1 MSLKYLLTWGC
12 TTMKNSPFLK
22 LGLPKELMVDPI
34 EDKKKMSRIIS
45 ESKQRAKKQT
55 CFYCKKESSS
65 FCNSH
70 SVPAF
75 CLKNIA
81 SKGELYNFNALI
93 DFSLL
98 DAKKGVKNSGTFQII
113 CNDCDSKIFQDYED
127 PDNYSQKPTP
137 KMIAQIAMK
146 NYLKLI
152 SKRYQEHS
160 LYGIAKEINPTSSNM
175 VDINHKVQEMDL
187 IEYIKGFEKAK
198 RLSKK
203 NWDGEYYLFFY
214 ETLDYVVPMA
224 FQSSIALIT
233 DLDNQIINDIY
244 YHDISYKLEDLHI
257 CVLPLKESS
266 IVMMFIDSKNKRYR
280 NFYKKFNKL
289 SLEDKLSLTNYIIF
303 LYSEEVILSKNLPS
317 EILKDEKLIDIS
329 KQCCNILTFNPLINP
344 YEALKEAYDLSKRN
358 EIPNL
363 LSEKYKLR

>member
-1 MSLKYLLTWGC
+1 
-12 TTMKNSPFLK
+12 MKNSPFLK
-22 LGLPKELMVDPI
+22 LGLSEELILDPI

-45 ESKQRAKKQT
+45 ESKQRAKKQK

-70 SVPAF
+70 SIPAF
-75 CLKNIA
+75 CLKNI
-81 SKGELYNFNALI
+81 SCNGELYNFNALI
-93 DFSLL
+93 GFSLL
-98 DAKKGVKNSGTFQII
+98 DSKKGVKNSGTFQII
-113 CNDCDSKIFQDYED
+113 CNDCDGKIFQDYEN
-127 PDNYSQKPTP
+127 PNNYNKKPTP
-137 KMIAQIAMK
+137 KMLAQIAMK
-146 NYLKLI
+146 NYLKLM
-152 SKRYQEHS
+152 SKRYNEHA
-160 LYGIAKEINPTSSNM
+160 LYSMAKEINPTSSDI
-175 VDINHKVQEMDL
+175 VDIHHKVQEMDL

-203 NWDGEYYLFFY
+203 NWPDEYYLFFY
-214 ETLDYVVPMA
+214 ETLDYVVPLA
-224 FQSSIALIT
+224 FQSSIDLIT

-244 YHDISYKLEDLHI
+244 CHDIKYKLEDLHI

-303 LYSEEVILSKNLPS
+303 LYSEDVILSKNLPT
-317 EILKDEKLIDIS
+317 EVLKDENLLNIS
-329 KQCCNILTFNPLINP
+329 KQCCNILAFDPLYNP
-344 YEALKEAYDLSKRN
+344 YEDLKEAYDLSKRN
-358 EIPNL
+358 GIPNL